1 MSDLDAW
8 VDRHTERRYGL
19 GKHNSLPAH
28 EKALAASRL
37 LQNSVYNFHENTTD
51 KQGTSGSIFAAR
63 PASVVPKVSCC
74 DVTSLYYNASDVVN
88 AWKLLVSAA
97 TDAPL
102 LSQHD
107 AFLYDLVV
115 CGVQALSNLALQL
128 HSDVVDAISTTN
140 LSMFDAKSA
149 AFCPPRVVP
158 IAYCKQRN
166 LSCLENGWSRR
177 SHGLNRLL
185 PRKEYVPLLSVALVE
200 PRG

>member
-1 MSDLDAW
+1 MHGSTTY
-8 VDRHTERRYGL
+8 RERRYGL
-19 GKHNSLPAH
+19 CKHNSLPAH
-28 EKALAASRL
+28 EKALAASRI

-102 LSQHD
+102 LHSMML
-107 AFLYDLVV
+107 FCTTSVV

-149 AFCPPRVVP
+149 AF
-158 IAYCKQRN
+158 
-166 LSCLENGWSRR
+166 LSAARGANS
-177 SHGLNRLL
+177 LL
-185 PRKEYVPLLSVALVE
+185 QTKKSFLLGKMGGVGAVM
-200 PRG
+200 G